1 MPIKSQVFPDDVWI
15 SVEPAAPKTVAN
27 KDRIRAVEDLLL
39 RRKFPARRGHHAPDL
54 KKARRNPSTSHFL
67 RQRAGGFGDVLGV
80 VAGERLKR
88 GIETIPVLE
97 TGWSNK
103 VERPRIFRIVLVD
116 AHQLSGLWER

>member
-1 MPIKSQVFPDDVWI
+1 MPIKSQVLPDDVSI
-15 SVEPAAPKTVAN
+15 SAEPAAPTTVAN
-27 KDRIRAVEDLLL
+27 KNRIRAVEGLLL

-88 GIETIPVLE
+88 GIATIPVLA
-97 TGWSNK
+97 TCWSNK
-103 VERPRIFRIVLVD
+103 LERPRIL
-116 AHQLSGLWER
+116 